1 MAKLM
6 KEVNP
11 KAPEPTFEQQY
22 SAALFVATLGAEN
35 VGVGTASRVTW
46 PYYVTRPH
54 LVAKEAAELIID
66 VHTALLKALP
76 PLDLERI
83 SKEWRQRL
91 DDQFADL
98 PHSDACRSLEELR
111 RQSEAAGQLC
121 SESGCCRHCRIRS

>member
-1 MAKLM
+1 MAKQV

-11 KAPEPTFEQQY
+11 KALEPTFMQQY
-22 SAALFVATLGAEN
+22 TAALFVAALGAEN

-54 LVAKEAAELIID
+54 LVAKEAAELIIS
-66 VHTALLKALP
+66 VHTALLEALP
-76 PLDLERI
+76 PQDLERI

-91 DDQFADL
+91 DDQFEGL

-111 RQSEAAGQLC
+111 RLSQVGAASC
-121 SESGCCRHCRIRS
+121 DESGCCRHCRLRS